1 MKVAAA
7 FPNQPNA
14 SSQGQVQYVQG
25 LLKTVSSL
33 SFLEMFVPFLEGPS
47 SVPAPFP
54 FSSHGKP
61 QSSEGYRWDP
71 RLQ

>member
-1 MKVAAA
+1 M
-7 FPNQPNA
+7 
-14 SSQGQVQYVQG
+14 QG

-54 FSSHGKP
+54 FSSLGNHRVLKVTGGT
-61 QSSEGYRWDP
+61 QGSSDGHLITTGRP
-71 RLQ
+71 